1 MAQRRFLLLH
11 GVEHHKPPGHWLYQL
26 ARALRDAGE
35 SVSYPQLPDA
45 DEPSLEHWRATL
57 ARELDA
63 LDVPDDE
70 DAEAESVVVCHSL
83 GCLLWLHHCARPAA
97 HRRVDRVLLVAPPSP
112 EILWPAVAA
121 FRLPSDLDAVA
132 VTAAARAG
140 TRVVAGADDP
150 YCPGGAQTVF
160 AAPLRLDADVIAG
173 GGHLSEADGYGP
185 WPSMTRWCF
194 DAAVRLRGNDVD
206 PGAAGA
212 GELDGKAGTGGGRL
226 RNRGGLVSPA
236 SAGGPRRPGRRLA
249 VRAGSPTRR
258 RTATRSRPRETA
270 SRKARPTNAGGALR
284 ERATGPARARR
295 PQGFAAP
302 WRASAAA
309 RPHVPRVSRRSSRRG
324 PRRMRRQRARG
335 APRRARGSS
344 CRPGHPGRTRVRRR
358 RAPRSSGPG
367 GRPRPR
373 GRAGRR
379 RAPAPAPPRG

>member
-226 RNRGGLVSPA
+226 RNRGGLV
-236 SAGGPRRPGRRLA
+236 GGLRCA
-249 VRAGSPTRR
+249 QD
-258 RTATRSRPRETA
+258 RPRDDEQPHDLDREKQLLVKPA
-270 SRKARPTNAGGALR
+270 QRMQAELCVSEQQDRH
-284 ERATGPARARR
+284 ERAARKDSQRRGARA
-295 PQGFAAP
+295 Q
-302 WRASAAA
+302 
-309 RPHVPRVSRRSSRRG
+309 
-324 PRRMRRQRARG
+324 Q
-335 APRRARGSS
+335 
-344 CRPGHPGRTRVRRR
+344 PGHTC
-358 RAPRSSGPG
+358 RA
-367 GRPRPR
+367 
-373 GRAGRR
+373 
-379 RAPAPAPPRG
+379 

>member
-35 SVSYPQLPDA
+35 GVSYPQLPDA

-63 LDVPDDE
+63 LDVPDVPDDE

-121 FRLPSDLDAVA
+121 FRPPSDLDAVA
-132 VTAAARAG
+132 VTAAARAD

-173 GGHLSEADGYGP
+173 GR
-185 WPSMTRWCF
+185 PSQR
-194 DAAVRLRGNDVD
+194 
-206 PGAAGA
+206 
-212 GELDGKAGTGGGRL
+212 GGRL
-226 RNRGGLVSPA
+226 RTLAVDDAVVLRPRCAAARQRPA
-236 SAGGPRRPGRRLA
+236 RRLA
-249 VRAGSPTRR
+249 TR
-258 RTATRSRPRETA
+258 P
-270 SRKARPTNAGGALR
+270 
-284 ERATGPARARR
+284 
-295 PQGFAAP
+295 
-302 WRASAAA
+302 
-309 RPHVPRVSRRSSRRG
+309 
-324 PRRMRRQRARG
+324 
-335 APRRARGSS
+335 PRRARG
-344 CRPGHPGRTRVRRR
+344 GLI
-358 RAPRSSGPG
+358 
-367 GRPRPR
+367 
-373 GRAGRR
+373 
-379 RAPAPAPPRG
+379 PAPPARASWTGKRELAAAGYAATAAAWSAACGARRIAHATTNSHTISTARNSFS